1 MTSKEQARIRA
12 LVRQATRP
20 QKVVP
25 LVLRADIQARIEELE
40 LQLIEIR
47 KEADTLAGNPA
58 AAEVAGRIEALIK
71 ESEDATIKVTIRGL
85 PRKAWSDLKAK
96 YPHKDPVMYEYDAV
110 ALLNE
115 AVPACWVAPDIDAE
129 TREKLLDEL
138 TDGQWVRLCQAVQA
152 VNGDVSV
159 PFSALATLARRD
171 SGASE
176 PQPEPTE

>member
-12 LVRQATRP
+12 LVQKATRP
-20 QKVVP
+20 EKVVP

-40 LQLIEIR
+40 LRLIDIR

-58 AAEVAGRIEALIK
+58 ASEVAGQIEDLIK

-85 PRKAWSDLKAK
+85 PRKAWSDLKTK
-96 YPHKDPVMYEYDAV
+96 YPHKDPRTYLYDV
-110 ALLNE
+110 AIFDE
-115 AVPACWVAPDIDAE
+115 AVPACWVSPDIDE
-129 TREKLLDEL
+129 DTRGKLLEEL
-138 TDGQWVRLCQAVQA
+138 TDGQWEHLCQAVQA
-152 VNGDVSV
+152 VNGDVTV